1 MVIRLLLALLLL
13 VHLPAT
19 PSRAAEGATE
29 RYKALLEAA
38 QQGDKPVDWQSLRFA
53 YADSEGFDLMGVAAM
68 AHQEAMFK
76 AFQAGDWPAV
86 LEKAQTIL
94 KTTFVSIDAHVMSDI
109 AYRQL
114 GEPAKAETHFRAAK
128 GLIDSI
134 RTGDGRSPETA
145 WSVIA
150 VWEEYSIMRILGL
163 QPSKQSL
170 IQTNGHS
177 YDAMEVVD
185 EKGKAFTL
193 YFLIDRVLAAQAK
206 LLGTPDKKP

>member
-1 MVIRLLLALLLL
+1 
-13 VHLPAT
+13 
-19 PSRAAEGATE
+19 
-29 RYKALLEAA
+29 
-38 QQGDKPVDWQSLRFA
+38 
-53 YADSEGFDLMGVAAM
+53 M

-76 AFQAGDWPAV
+76 AFHAGDWPIV

-114 GEPAKAETHFRAAK
+114 GEPAKAEPHFRAAR
-128 GLIDSI
+128 GLIGSI

-163 QPSKQSL
+163 QPSQQSL

-185 EKGKAFTL
+185 EKGKTFTL